1 MEAGDEIQATPD
13 VELSMEDDSLTIN
26 DDLVVTASS
35 TIKLLRDA
43 CRWLGISHAGSK
55 QRMFDRCKKA
65 KELALRR
72 SLVESAREQYKSQ
85 SLDAIPVSV
94 PQQPSDEERAL
105 HEITHVPFRPWCKYC
120 VMSRSKANQH
130 SHMPDPVGESQRE
143 FPTIQ
148 CDFFFMEPGKEGAV
162 VALLMVDVWSRF
174 VSVVPLK
181 QRNAQTVG
189 RALVN
194 FISSVRDGTVEIAFD
209 NEPVLVAGVSFC
221 KSVRAKAELKTHV
234 SPNKS
239 YDKSRTGVAERF
251 VQTIRGIQKTLICHL
266 EDRLQ
271 ATVPTGHP
279 VIQWAA
285 LHSAWIY
292 NRFHVHAT
300 LKTTPYQS
308 LWGRPYKGRITGF
321 GQTVFGLDPKAVKY
335 KPGWRRGAW
344 LGKDSADMDL
354 ISTDGQ
360 TIMRTKAVR
369 KINNE
374 WSSELVLGITDGP
387 MDFFGHR
394 QVKSKQ
400 RITALPGPIPQEID
414 EEAEAVRAFVSEG
427 YSPSHG
433 DDVDAERLQVD
444 VQEWEDA
451 GLEHAS
457 SPTEMSD
464 QGGAVSPSLMQAP
477 ITPVLAYE
485 SDEDAEISA
494 VSHKHPASGP
504 LTSEHAKAQRMDDD
518 PVIEH
523 KDKMARTSGS
533 VNQIAEV
540 EICHNDE
547 DDVFNNEWED
557 QVQFPDSED
566 EYIAR
571 HGEGEGPPEVSD
583 EKLKELDA
591 RAAIEEIEKLNNMQV
606 IQPVVLT
613 PDEVASKNVVDTT
626 LVYDWRFRGGQWIRR
641 CRVVAREFKTGA
653 TDESNFS
660 PTSSFASVRMLLVF
674 ALIFGLAVTALDIK
688 DAFLTVPQ
696 VEVLYVEIPQWVK
709 ERTGKADTHW
719 FLKRCLPGQRNA
731 ALRWHQHFGEICE
744 GAGLVAFPGAP
755 TIMRHADV
763 NKKIFLNVHVD
774 DILLVCNPEDLQW
787 FQETIGATLT
797 MKVDGPHRQ
806 GSGEQLMYL
815 KKRITMREDGILIQP
830 NATYVPKLVSLL
842 KVSGR
847 RRKGLPYHA
856 TLEAFSPEV
865 ALEAELLDGEQAATF
880 RSGLGLVL
888 HMAMDR
894 PDIQF
899 AVKLLSSYMSRPTIK
914 SLAALKHLASYLD
927 GTPDDGILLPMTEE
941 GKVLS
946 DFWKENELISDEAM
960 IPDWS
965 GNGRFMLEAY
975 SDSSWADC
983 KTSRKSTSSGVIFLN
998 GALVLSLCRT
1008 QCSVALSSCKAEL
1021 YAANG
1026 LVVESIYLFRL
1037 CKFLC
1042 GDESEVGSEMVQQRL
1057 FTDSSSALALVRR
1070 TGTGRLKHIQIKQF
1084 FLQHLLRTGV
1094 FSIFKI
1100 NTKLNP
1106 GDLNTKR
1113 LSGERRRFLGR
1124 LINLYVFGDGER
1136 NDDNALR
1143 KIRKVNR
1150 MTKEQVIRLVQLTGA
1165 AIGMC
1170 MQLKGCSR
1178 DPDLL
1183 ASGTN
1188 VNVQLVWWSM
1198 AEWTSSTMWS
1208 TAAACS
1214 KLISW
1219 VLFCMV
1225 QVTGTATLVVA
1236 LVYLCGGLLIWQH
1249 YGFLRSFA
1257 LRNAS
1262 WMIGFRWTWLIKPVV
1277 WSAWWLL
1284 RQEIL
1289 YLHARY
1295 QEAGQSG
1302 DMMVDIET
1310 LYDGIDEYLTGGA
1323 NAVGAAALLE
1333 SPQPPV
1339 EMEAEPVVNQVN
1351 EPFEGQDI
1359 AKVALQHV
1367 RLNGVHANRTIGET
1381 ENDEQYNQIAS
1392 PTGSDEMEVDE
1403 TASQRRQ
1410 RYQNSGQDEVSD
1422 PDEWAELH
1430 FGGMDSDN
1438 HQRMVAFSEANQL
1451 RLRRAMQSLEQR
1463 RERAEAQ
1470 GNWAEAAEYT
1480 RAMAEVQ
1487 NLMDIA

>member
-1 MEAGDEIQATPD
+1 MAISWLKGVVGGKLPVCFLFGCKFPPFFFPTLLQQHNLYMPRPRPLWRGVKGLTPIAFVLEKEAFAQKLQLSFFPTCFLCVERIFNFLETRIFKRCVFTVLCVLQAVQSLEI
-13 VELSMEDDSLTIN
+13 
-26 DDLVVTASS
+26 
-35 TIKLLRDA
+35 R
-43 CRWLGISHAGSK
+43 LGISQAGSK

-105 HEITHVPFRPWCKYC
+105 HELTHVPFRPWCKYC

-162 VALLMVDVWSRF
+162 VALLMVDVCSRF
-174 VSVVPLK
+174 VSVAPLK

-221 KSVRAKAELKTHV
+221 KAVRAKAELKTHV
-234 SPNKS
+234 SPNKP

-251 VQTIRGIQKTLICHL
+251 VQTTRGIQKNLICHL

-279 VIQWAA
+279 VIQWAV

-308 LWGRPYKGRITGF
+308 LWGRPYKGRIPGF

-400 RITALPGPIPQEID
+400 RIIALSGPVPQEID
-414 EEAEAVRAFVSEG
+414 EEAEAVRDFVSEG

-433 DDVDAERLQVD
+433 DDGDAERLQVD

-485 SDEDAEISA
+485 SDEDAEIPA

-566 EYIAR
+566 EYIAG

-696 VEVLYVEIPQWVK
+696 V
-709 ERTGKADTHW
+709 
-719 FLKRCLPGQRNA
+719 
-731 ALRWHQHFGEICE
+731 
-744 GAGLVAFPGAP
+744 
-755 TIMRHADV
+755 
-763 NKKIFLNVHVD
+763 
-774 DILLVCNPEDLQW
+774 
-787 FQETIGATLT
+787 
-797 MKVDGPHRQ
+797 
-806 GSGEQLMYL
+806 
-815 KKRITMREDGILIQP
+815 
-830 NATYVPKLVSLL
+830 VP
-842 KVSGR
+842 
-847 RRKGLPYHA
+847 
-856 TLEAFSPEV
+856 
-865 ALEAELLDGEQAATF
+865 
-880 RSGLGLVL
+880 
-888 HMAMDR
+888 
-894 PDIQF
+894 
-899 AVKLLSSYMSRPTIK
+899 
-914 SLAALKHLASYLD
+914 
-927 GTPDDGILLPMTEE
+927 
-941 GKVLS
+941 
-946 DFWKENELISDEAM
+946 
-960 IPDWS
+960 
-965 GNGRFMLEAY
+965 
-975 SDSSWADC
+975 
-983 KTSRKSTSSGVIFLN
+983 
-998 GALVLSLCRT
+998 
-1008 QCSVALSSCKAEL
+1008 
-1021 YAANG
+1021 
-1026 LVVESIYLFRL
+1026 
-1037 CKFLC
+1037 
-1042 GDESEVGSEMVQQRL
+1042 
-1057 FTDSSSALALVRR
+1057 
-1070 TGTGRLKHIQIKQF
+1070 RLK
-1084 FLQHLLRTGV
+1084 
-1094 FSIFKI
+1094 FS
-1100 NTKLNP
+1100 
-1106 GDLNTKR
+1106 
-1113 LSGERRRFLGR
+1113 
-1124 LINLYVFGDGER
+1124 
-1136 NDDNALR
+1136 
-1143 KIRKVNR
+1143 
-1150 MTKEQVIRLVQLTGA
+1150 M
-1165 AIGMC
+1165 
-1170 MQLKGCSR
+1170 LK
-1178 DPDLL
+1178 
-1183 ASGTN
+1183 
-1188 VNVQLVWWSM
+1188 
-1198 AEWTSSTMWS
+1198 
-1208 TAAACS
+1208 
-1214 KLISW
+1214 
-1219 VLFCMV
+1219 
-1225 QVTGTATLVVA
+1225 
-1236 LVYLCGGLLIWQH
+1236 YH
-1249 YGFLRSFA
+1249 
-1257 LRNAS
+1257 
-1262 WMIGFRWTWLIKPVV
+1262 
-1277 WSAWWLL
+1277 
-1284 RQEIL
+1284 
-1289 YLHARY
+1289 
-1295 QEAGQSG
+1295 
-1302 DMMVDIET
+1302 
-1310 LYDGIDEYLTGGA
+1310 
-1323 NAVGAAALLE
+1323 
-1333 SPQPPV
+1333 
-1339 EMEAEPVVNQVN
+1339 
-1351 EPFEGQDI
+1351 
-1359 AKVALQHV
+1359 
-1367 RLNGVHANRTIGET
+1367 NG
-1381 ENDEQYNQIAS
+1381 
-1392 PTGSDEMEVDE
+1392 
-1403 TASQRRQ
+1403 
-1410 RYQNSGQDEVSD
+1410 
-1422 PDEWAELH
+1422 
-1430 FGGMDSDN
+1430 
-1438 HQRMVAFSEANQL
+1438 
-1451 RLRRAMQSLEQR
+1451 
-1463 RERAEAQ
+1463 
-1470 GNWAEAAEYT
+1470 
-1480 RAMAEVQ
+1480 
-1487 NLMDIA
+1487 